1 MERRELAKRW
11 LGNLLTDLIGG
22 LLLSVGVYNFAV
34 ASHFPV
40 SGFSGLTVILNH
52 FTGLSLGTLTVLLNI
67 PIIAVSCRVLERK
80 FFYQSFQTM
89 LLLSLVL
96 DHVAPR
102 LPVFQGDR
110 LLSAICMGICCGVG
124 LGLIYL
130 RGSSIAGADFIVMA
144 IRKKK
149 PHLSIGNLLSVFDST
164 VIVSGG
170 LLLHYGFEGILYG
183 LISDFILTRTID
195 RIVAGSRTEK
205 LTLIVT
211 TQAEAMAAAID
222 RVIHR
227 GATFLKAEGSYT
239 HQEKKVVLCA
249 CDTRQLTQLHQA
261 ISETD
266 SEAFTITVDASE
278 IRGRGFLP
286 R

>member
-1 MERRELAKRW
+1 MERQRLVKRL

-67 PIIAVSCRVLERK
+67 PIIAVSCRVLDRS
-80 FFYQSFQTM
+80 FFVKSFQTM

-102 LPVFQGDR
+102 LPVFRGDR
-110 LLSAICMGICCGVG
+110 LLSALCMGICCGVG

-144 IRKKK
+144 IRKKR
-149 PHLSIGNLLSVFDST
+149 PQLSIGTLLSIFDSA

-195 RIVAGSRTEK
+195 RIVSGSRSEK

-211 TQAEAMAAAID
+211 VRAESVAAAIN

-239 HQEKKVVLCA
+239 RQEKEVVLCA
-249 CDTRQLTQLHQA
+249 CDTRQLTRLHQA
-261 ISETD
+261 VSEAD

-278 IRGRGFLP
+278 IRGKGFLS